1 MAGLSNA
8 IRDRIDLRPGQ
19 HKPKTRRNGAIMIV
33 FVSIFLYTIY
43 TRPSVPFLSGGG
55 RTLSAQ
61 FPAGTNV
68 RPGYTPV
75 RVHGIDVGQVKSIK
89 RGANGRGA
97 LVKMELDKGVKLD
110 LHSDMRMALRWRTL
124 LGRNVYVDIMP
135 GSPSAPKYAG
145 GTLPQSRTQDQV
157 ELDTA
162 LEPLDVDG
170 RKALQTMITEFDKG
184 FSDPQAVRA
193 AIGSAGGTFRG
204 LGGNATVSG
213 PYKPSG
219 ATGGTG
225 AMGAAAA
232 GLPALRGVT
241 VGDLPKLVQ
250 GANRALG
257 QLTRDQVALGG
268 LVTDGSTA
276 LSVTAARSADLASTL
291 NTAPGTMRTTRA
303 TLARLEQ
310 TLDVIDPLADQLKPG
325 LAKLPKTAN
334 DTAATL
340 RNLRPLLSDLRPT
353 LANLRPALTDL
364 RSASRAGVPALTPLN
379 HTMQLVQDKYVPF
392 LKADDPAQHR
402 PNYQNIGPT
411 ISAVGSATS
420 WNDKNGSFANF
431 EAAAGED
438 SFQSPCTSQLSNPEV
453 TADQKV
459 ACDLSA
465 ATLFA
470 AFSGIVPTMSTIKD
484 PAAPP
489 ALLREYL
496 TGKKTFK
503 GLPAGLTNI
512 LKGKGR

>member
-1 MAGLSNA
+1 MAGFSDV

-19 HKPKTRRNGAIMIV
+19 HKPKTRRNGAIALV
-33 FVSIFLYTIY
+33 LVSIFLYTIY
-43 TRPSVPFLSGGG
+43 TKPSIPFLSGGG
-55 RTLSAQ
+55 RTLTAQ
-61 FPAGTNV
+61 FVAGTNV

-75 RVHGIDVGQVKSIK
+75 RVHGINVGQVTSIK
-89 RGANGRGA
+89 RGPNHRGA
-97 LVKMELDKGVKLD
+97 IVKMTLDKGVKVD

-145 GTLPQSRTQDQV
+145 GTLPASRTQDQV

-162 LEPLDVDG
+162 LTPLDVNG
-170 RKALQTMITEFDKG
+170 RRAVQTMITQFDKG
-184 FSDPQAVRA
+184 FSDPAAVRA
-193 AIGSAGGTFRG
+193 AIGKAGGTFSG
-204 LGGNATVSG
+204 LGGNANTSG
-213 PYKPSG
+213 AYKPTG
-219 ATGGTG
+219 ATGGAG
-225 AMGAAAA
+225 SMGAAAA

-276 LSVTAARSADLASTL
+276 LSVTAARSADLAATL
-291 NTAPGTMRTTRA
+291 NSAPGTMRTTRA
-303 TLARLEQ
+303 TLARLEK
-310 TLDVIDPLADQLKPG
+310 TLDVVDPLAQELKPG
-325 LAKLPKTAN
+325 LAKLPKAAN
-334 DTAATL
+334 DTSATL
-340 RNLRPLLSDLRPT
+340 RNLRPLLADLRPT
-353 LANLRPALTDL
+353 LSDLRPALTDL
-364 RSASRAGVPALTPLN
+364 RTASRAGVPALTPLN
-379 HTMQLVQDKYVPF
+379 HTMQLAQDTYIPF

-402 PNYQNIGPT
+402 PNYQNIGP
-411 ISAVGSATS
+411 AVSSVASATS

-431 EAAAGED
+431 EAAAGEN

-453 TADQKV
+453 TPDQKV
-459 ACDLSA
+459 ACDLTA

-470 AFSGIVPTMSTIKD
+470 AFSGIVPTMSTIKN

-503 GLPAGLTNI
+503 GLPTGLTNI

>member
-1 MAGLSNA
+1 MAGFSNA
-8 IRDRIDLRPGQ
+8 LRDRIDLRPGQ

-33 FVSIFLYTIY
+33 LVAIFLFTIY

-75 RVHGIDVGQVKSIK
+75 RVHGIDVGQVKSVK
-89 RGANGRGA
+89 RGPNGRGA
-97 LVKMELDKGVKLD
+97 IVKMEIDKGVKLD

-145 GTLPQSRTQDQV
+145 GMLPQSRTQDQV

-162 LEPLDVDG
+162 LTPLNVDG
-170 RKALQTMITEFDKG
+170 RKAIQTMITEFDKG
-184 FSDPQAVRA
+184 FSDPQAVRD
-193 AIGSAGGTFRG
+193 AIGKAGGTFRG
-204 LGGNATVSG
+204 LGGHDATG
-213 PYKPSG
+213 QFTPDG

-225 AMGAAAA
+225 SMAAAAA

-257 QLTRDQVALGG
+257 QLTRDQVALGN

-310 TLDVIDPLADQLKPG
+310 TLDVVDPLADELKPG
-325 LAKLPKTAN
+325 LAKLPKAAN
-334 DTAATL
+334 DTSVTL
-340 RNLRPLLSDLRPT
+340 RNLRPLLADLRPT

-364 RSASRAGVPALTPLN
+364 RTASRAGVPALTPLN
-379 HTMQLVQDKYVPF
+379 HTMQLLQDKYIPF

-411 ISAVGSATS
+411 ISSVGSATS
-420 WNDKNGSFANF
+420 WNDKNGAFANF

-453 TADQKV
+453 TPDQKV
-459 ACDLSA
+459 ACDLTA
-465 ATLFA
+465 ATLFS
-470 AFSGIVPTMSTIKD
+470 AFTGIVPTMSTIKD
-484 PAAPP
+484 PAAPKS
-489 ALLREYL
+489 LLREYL

-503 GLPAGLTNI
+503 GLPAGLANI